1 MTSVPQLL
9 IAPPSGASH
18 LRSECRGSGDMSGS
32 GVCGRSDC
40 RVPVTLPPYALSAP
54 VFRFRNLAALAG
66 RAPIGGAREVALA
79 CFVAA
84 RLVSDCCDPTLE
96 LDEELRA
103 ARCAGAKG
111 WLGTIAIPSPV
122 RTPVAKL
129 AEASALANP
138 AVMAPL
144 VSSLA
149 RAAESFLD
157 AASRSELDVLA
168 AKLAAMKPPA
178 LVSREPLVAS
188 G

>member
-1 MTSVPQLL
+1 
-9 IAPPSGASH
+9 
-18 LRSECRGSGDMSGS
+18 
-32 GVCGRSDC
+32 
-40 RVPVTLPPYALSAP
+40 VPVTLPPYALSAP
-54 VFRFRNLAALAG
+54 VFRFRNLATLAG

-84 RLVSDCCDPTLE
+84 RLVNDCCDPVLA
-96 LDEELRA
+96 LDDEARA
-103 ARCAGAKG
+103 ARCVAAKG

-129 AEASALANP
+129 AEASATANP

-149 RAAESFLD
+149 KAAEAFLD

-168 AKLAAMKPPA
+168 ARLGSMAPPTP
-178 LVSREPLVAS
+178 LSHPQLVAS
-188 G
+188 H

>member
-1 MTSVPQLL
+1 M
-9 IAPPSGASH
+9 
-18 LRSECRGSGDMSGS
+18 
-32 GVCGRSDC
+32 
-40 RVPVTLPPYALSAP
+40 TLPPYALSAP
-54 VFRFRNLAALAG
+54 VFRFRHLAALAG

-84 RLVSDCCDPTLE
+84 RLVSDCCDPALE
-96 LDEELRA
+96 LDEPALA

-129 AEASALANP
+129 AEASATANP

-149 RAAESFLD
+149 KAAEAFLD

-168 AKLAAMKPPA
+168 ARLGSMAPPTP
-178 LVSREPLVAS
+178 LSHPQLVAS
-188 G
+188 H